1 MTCSKERTESTGTGL
16 TSTSGQ
22 SSRFTGER
30 CSTSRNISTK
40 NQNNKGEKL
49 LNLIKIFSCKVIL
62 TSCDEF
68 SRTHLASE
76 GVELAPM
83 EPPTIDPYEVSRE
96 AVGPEGQRQ
105 EHSTKDTYDSLKQFL
120 HHDRKVLRYFAH
132 SETPFTPLGKTYKKK
147 YIICF
152 FLSDNSLEVRSNPQK
167 CIWTV
172 CVSIVEKNVCFFRFA
187 MCGTT
192 QSPKEQAPSQNSSK
206 GNVFQKSG
214 ICARKLTTSCI
225 CATP

>member
-1 MTCSKERTESTGTGL
+1 M
-16 TSTSGQ
+16 
-22 SSRFTGER
+22 
-30 CSTSRNISTK
+30 
-40 NQNNKGEKL
+40 
-49 LNLIKIFSCKVIL
+49 IL

-147 YIICF
+147 YVICF
-152 FLSDNSLEVRSNPQK
+152 FLSDNSLEVRSNTK
-167 CIWTV
+167 KSFGSNTW
-172 CVSIVEKNVCFFRFA
+172 NVCAFRCAMFA
-187 MCGTT
+187 TT
-192 QSPKEQAPSQNSSK
+192 PSPKEQAPSQSSSK
-206 GNVFQKSG
+206 GSAFQKSG
-214 ICARKLTTSCI
+214 LALSTLNIDH
-225 CATP
+225 

>member
-1 MTCSKERTESTGTGL
+1 M
-16 TSTSGQ
+16 
-22 SSRFTGER
+22 
-30 CSTSRNISTK
+30 
-40 NQNNKGEKL
+40 
-49 LNLIKIFSCKVIL
+49 IL

-147 YIICF
+147 YVICF

-167 CIWTV
+167 MYFECLCSNPWMFV
-172 CVSIVEKNVCFFRFA
+172 LSGARCARQLRVKRS
-187 MCGTT
+187 GHL
-192 QSPKEQAPSQNSSK
+192 PKVPQKAAPSKNP
-206 GNVFQKSG
+206 VW
-214 ICARKLTTSCI
+214 R
-225 CATP
+225 

>member
-1 MTCSKERTESTGTGL
+1 MD
-16 TSTSGQ
+16 
-22 SSRFTGER
+22 
-30 CSTSRNISTK
+30 
-40 NQNNKGEKL
+40 
-49 LNLIKIFSCKVIL
+49 LIRIFSSKVIL

-96 AVGPEGQRQ
+96 VVGPEGQRQ
-105 EHSTKDTYDSLKQFL
+105 EHSTKDTYDSLQQFL

-152 FLSDNSLEVRSNPQK
+152 FLSDNSLEVGSNP
-167 CIWTV
+167 
-172 CVSIVEKNVCFFRFA
+172 KNNFQCLFFRCV
-187 MCGTT
+187 MCATT
-192 QSPKEQAPSQNSSK
+192 LSRKEQAPSQSSSK

-214 ICARKLTTSCI
+214 IAPNTK
-225 CATP
+225 

>member
-1 MTCSKERTESTGTGL
+1 M
-16 TSTSGQ
+16 
-22 SSRFTGER
+22 GER

-40 NQNNKGEKL
+40 NLNNKGEKL

-172 CVSIVEKNVCFFRFA
+172 CVPIVKKKVCVFRFA

>member
-1 MTCSKERTESTGTGL
+1 M
-16 TSTSGQ
+16 
-22 SSRFTGER
+22 
-30 CSTSRNISTK
+30 
-40 NQNNKGEKL
+40 
-49 LNLIKIFSCKVIL
+49 IL

-76 GVELAPM
+76 GVELTPM

-152 FLSDNSLEVRSNPQK
+152 FLSDNSLEVGSNPECLCSNPWNVPGARCARQLRVQGSRHLPKVPQK
-167 CIWTV
+167 AASSKNPVLHHPHCTIHIAPSTMWIPHCVIPHCTLHIAQCTMHIAHCALHIPGGKIHSL
-172 CVSIVEKNVCFFRFA
+172 CVS
-187 MCGTT
+187 M
-192 QSPKEQAPSQNSSK
+192 
-206 GNVFQKSG
+206 FQELQ
-214 ICARKLTTSCI
+214 C
-225 CATP
+225 

>member
-1 MTCSKERTESTGTGL
+1 M
-16 TSTSGQ
+16 
-22 SSRFTGER
+22 
-30 CSTSRNISTK
+30 
-40 NQNNKGEKL
+40 
-49 LNLIKIFSCKVIL
+49 L

-105 EHSTKDTYDSLKQFL
+105 EHSTKDTYDSLQQFL

-152 FLSDNSLEVRSNPQK
+152 FLSDNSLEVSSNPKNRLQ
-167 CIWTV
+167 CLFV
-172 CVSIVEKNVCFFRFA
+172 RCV
-187 MCGTT
+187 MCATT
-192 QSPKEQAPSQNSSK
+192 LSQKEQAPSQSSSK

-214 ICARKLTTSCI
+214 IAPNTK
-225 CATP
+225 

>member
-1 MTCSKERTESTGTGL
+1 M
-16 TSTSGQ
+16 
-22 SSRFTGER
+22 
-30 CSTSRNISTK
+30 
-40 NQNNKGEKL
+40 
-49 LNLIKIFSCKVIL
+49 L

-152 FLSDNSLEVRSNPQK
+152 FLSDNSLEVGSNPE
-167 CIWTV
+167 TMY
-172 CVSIVEKNVCFFRFA
+172 F
-187 MCGTT
+187 
-192 QSPKEQAPSQNSSK
+192 
-206 GNVFQKSG
+206 
-214 ICARKLTTSCI
+214 
-225 CATP
+225 